1 MNENKDNELAKT
13 GLLGVLIGI
22 FFIIL
27 IDEIELIASGL
38 FVLSES
44 DLYAVKF
51 STFFVGFI
59 CIVLGLLNWAAILV
73 NASYEER
80 VKNCALQNESLS

>member
-59 CIVLGLLNWAAILV
+59 CIIL
-73 NASYEER
+73 E
-80 VKNCALQNESLS
+80 LS